1 VNVRAWVVIVLFLL
15 TLTGGIITGWDTYFA
30 LAYVWGGLF
39 LVSFIWSQL
48 CITGLTVIRRPRSL
62 RAQVGRTY
70 EEIIILQ
77 NHSRI
82 GKLWLHIRDF
92 SELPGHRASSVTTN
106 IGKRASKEWL
116 VRTICTRR
124 GRFRIGPVE
133 LHAGDPFGLFPKVL
147 KIPQEYHIIVLPKT
161 EPIREFPFPS
171 GRLPGGDALRQ
182 RTHQVTPNASG
193 VREYAPGDSLNR
205 IHWRST
211 ARLRRLIVKE
221 FEFDPQ
227 AEVWVILDA
236 HEAVHY
242 GTLEEVSP
250 ELVSGVVRGD
260 IALPQSTEEYAVAI
274 AASLTMHLSERD
286 RAVGFV
292 SLGNARHVL
301 QSDRGEA
308 QLFHIL
314 ESLAVL
320 RAKGQF
326 SLQELLKIEG
336 PRIPRGA
343 SVVVITPSINPMALA
358 AVHELKRSGL
368 SPVLIL
374 LDGSTFGGPIG
385 SAKIV
390 NAAQAE
396 GIPVRKVGYGDSLT
410 EALSHRTILKAWKPT
425 AA

>member
-1 VNVRAWVVIVLFLL
+1 VNVRAWILVGLFLL
-15 TLTGGIITGWDTYFA
+15 TLTGSIVTGWDTYFA
-30 LAYVWGGLF
+30 LTYVWGGL
-39 LVSFIWSQL
+39 LVVSFIWSRL
-48 CITGLTVIRRPRSL
+48 ALTGVTVIRQPRSL

-70 EEIIILQ
+70 EEIIVLK

-82 GKLWLHIRDF
+82 PKLWLHIRDL
-92 SELPGHRASSVTTN
+92 SELPGHRASSVTTS
-106 IGKRASKEWL
+106 IGKHQSKEWL

-124 GRFRIGPVE
+124 GRFRIGPIE
-133 LHAGDPFGLFPKVL
+133 LHAVDPFGLFPRAME
-147 KIPQEYHIIVLPKT
+147 IPQEYHIIVLPKT
-161 EPIREFPFPS
+161 EPIRDFPFPS

-193 VREYAPGDSLNR
+193 VRDYAPGDSLNR

-227 AEVWVILDA
+227 AEVWIILDA
-236 HEAVHY
+236 QDSVHT
-242 GTLEEVSP
+242 GTLEERSP
-250 ELVSGVVRGD
+250 DLVSGVVHGD
-260 IALPQSTEEYAVAI
+260 FELPKSTEEYAVAI
-274 AASLTMHLSERD
+274 AASLTMHLAERD

-292 SLGNARHVL
+292 AQGRARHVL

-320 RAKGQF
+320 SANGPY
-326 SLQELLKIEG
+326 SLQELLKVEG

-343 SVVVITPSINPMALA
+343 SVVVITPSVNLTALS

-368 SPVLIL
+368 APVLIL
-374 LDGSTFGGPIG
+374 INAATFDGMEG
-385 SAKIV
+385 SAKIAG
-390 NAAQAE
+390 AAQVE
-396 GIPVRKVGYGDSLT
+396 GIPIRLVGYGDSLT
-410 EALSHRTILKAWKPT
+410 EALSQRSVLNVWKPT

>member
-1 VNVRAWVVIVLFLL
+1 VNVRARVVLGLFLL
-15 TLTGGIITGWDTYFA
+15 TLVGGIITGWDTYFA
-30 LAYVWGGLF
+30 LAYVWGGL
-39 LVSFIWSQL
+39 LGVSFIWSRVAL
-48 CITGLTVIRRPRSL
+48 NGLTVIRNPRSL

-70 EEIIILQ
+70 EEIITLR
-77 NHSRI
+77 NNSRLT
-82 GKLWLHIRDF
+82 KLWVHIRDL
-92 SELPGHRASSVTTN
+92 SELPGHRASSVTTS
-106 IGKRASKEWL
+106 IGKRESKEWL

-124 GRFRIGPVE
+124 GRFRIGPIE
-133 LHAGDPFGLFPKVL
+133 LHAGDPFGLFPRIL
-147 KIPQEYHIIVLPKT
+147 EIQQEYYIIVLPKT
-161 EPIREFPFPS
+161 EAVRDCPFPS

-193 VREYAPGDSLNR
+193 VRDYVPGDSLNR

-211 ARLRRLIVKE
+211 ARMRRLIVKE

-236 HEAVHY
+236 HGAVHF
-242 GTLEEVSP
+242 GTLEERSP
-250 ELVSGVVRGD
+250 DLVSGVVHGD
-260 IALPQSTEEYAVAI
+260 FELPRSTEEYAVAI
-274 AASLTMHLSERD
+274 AASLTMHLAERD

-292 SLGNARHVL
+292 AQGRARHVL

-320 RAKGQF
+320 NASGRY
-326 SLQELLKIEG
+326 SLQELLKVEG

-343 SVVVITPSINPMALA
+343 SVVVITPSVSPTALS

-368 SPVLIL
+368 APVLIL
-374 LDGSTFGGPIG
+374 INAFTFGGIEG
-385 SAKIV
+385 SYKIA
-390 NAAQAE
+390 NAALVE
-396 GIPVRKVGYGDSLT
+396 GIPVRMVSYGDSLT
-410 EALSHRTILKAWKPT
+410 EALSHRTLAQVWKPT